1 MAAHMGPPHMGHPPK
16 TPIHKGPQ
24 NNTTRPPNPKKA
36 AANPT
41 TKPAANSWAD
51 NVRVTDSST
60 RFSLDKLP
68 RQPHGSRLQITKDV
82 LSESSE
88 QWTRCLVG
96 FFPGSRLPYHVVS
109 SIASRVWQKHGLVQT
124 MTTEKGFYLFQFHD
138 EEDVHKILDRGP
150 WMFGGKNII
159 LQQWHPHIQFDKN
172 KISSLPVWI
181 RLTGLP
187 FPLWNRTGLSLA
199 ASMVGRPLSCD
210 EHTFSCKR
218 LDFARLCVEV
228 DAAHPFVHSFEMDTP
243 LSKDPIKVEVSY
255 EWKPSRCN
263 ECKVY
268 GHSCRPQ
275 TPLEPTSDGHT
286 DKPKEQEPIP
296 TLVEQHPSLSTIQP
310 QANPTCPPLATSQTL
325 PQKNPNTQVL
335 KKDKMVVIPHE
346 EPRSTTEASSS
357 GVKQALAAAPQGALA
372 SMEHKLDSSQS
383 QNSGDPSSESQ
394 EFVADSATTTD
405 NDGKHAS
412 TKHDHQQDNSP
423 TLSQKA
429 VKKKKGAR
437 KRKEAMG
444 L

>member
-1 MAAHMGPPHMGHPPK
+1 MGNK
-16 TPIHKGPQ
+16 
-24 NNTTRPPNPKKA
+24 
-36 AANPT
+36 
-41 TKPAANSWAD
+41 
-51 NVRVTDSST
+51 VRVTDSST

-82 LSESSE
+82 ISDNFSG
-88 QWTRCLVG
+88 QDV
-96 FFPGSRLPYHVVS
+96 F

-138 EEDVHKILDRGP
+138 EEDVHKILDR
-150 WMFGGKNII
+150 
-159 LQQWHPHIQFDKN
+159 
-172 KISSLPVWI
+172 
-181 RLTGLP
+181 GLP

-263 ECKVY
+263 DCKVY
-268 GHSCRPQ
+268 SHSCRPQ
-275 TPLEPTSDGHT
+275 PPLEPTSDGHT
-286 DKPKEQEPIP
+286 DEPKEQEPIP
-296 TLVEQHPSLSTIQP
+296 IPVEQQPPLSTTQTH
-310 QANPTCPPLATSQTL
+310 AKPTCPPLVTSQTL
-325 PQKNPNTQVL
+325 PQRNPNTQVL
-335 KKDKMVVIPHE
+335 KKDKMVVNPHE

-357 GVKQALAAAPQGALA
+357 GVKLALAVAPQGGMAGK
-372 SMEHKLDSSQS
+372 EGKLDSSQS

-405 NDGKHAS
+405 NDCKHAS
-412 TKHDHQQDNSP
+412 TKHDHQQENSP

-429 VKKKKGAR
+429 VKKKKRAR